1 MESQNSSRCCKN
13 LFIAVALMTF
23 FSAIFY
29 VYYEPSVNWLNCPAI
44 PQPKVCED
52 ICINALKRPDQI
64 QLVNNTCMV
73 NFTSVR
79 HQLTQTEAP
88 SSQGD
93 DLDTILLIWTFP
105 FGQPFDLG
113 LCNSMYDIHGCH
125 LTADRRQFNR
135 AHGVFFHHRDIN
147 GDLSNMPKLPR
158 PPFQKWVWM
167 NMESPSNSGQRS
179 NLNNLF
185 NLTSTYR
192 QDSDIMVPYG
202 RISVESGGK
211 KHDEI
216 PHKNKLVCWIVSNW
230 NSNYERS
237 KYYAELTEHISIE
250 TYGHHFNRRISD
262 QDYSD
267 VVSSCK
273 FYLSFENSIHK
284 DYITEKLYNPLS
296 LGTVPVVLG
305 PPRKNYEEFIP
316 GSAFIHVHDFNSP
329 KELAEHLK
337 LLDQNDDLYRQ
348 YFTWREHLVASG
360 CFFGLEHACRA
371 CDHIR
376 RNKNYRVVNDLNSW
390 YWG

>member
-1 MESQNSSRCCKN
+1 METKKI
-13 LFIAVALMTF
+13 LFMALITVC
-23 FSAIFY
+23 SIIFY
-29 VYYEPSVNWLNCPAI
+29 MYYEPSLNWLNYPAV
-44 PQPKVCED
+44 PKPNVCGN
-52 ICINALKRPDQI
+52 ICINALKRPNQI
-64 QLVNNTCMV
+64 QIVNNNCMV
-73 NFTSVR
+73 
-79 HQLTQTEAP
+79 TQKEAA
-88 SSQGD
+88 SLQGD
-93 DLDTILLIWTFP
+93 DLDTILLIWTWP
-105 FGQPFDLG
+105 FGQQFDLG
-113 LCNSMYDIHGCH
+113 LCSSMYDIHGCH
-125 LTADRRQFNR
+125 LTADRSQFNR
-135 AHGVFFHHRDIN
+135 AHGILIHHGDIN
-147 GDLSNMPKLPR
+147 GDSSNMPKLPR

-185 NLTSTYR
+185 NLTATYR

-202 RISVESGGK
+202 RISVESDGK

-230 NSNYERS
+230 NSFHERS

-305 PPRKNYEEFIP
+305 PPRQNYEEFIP

-348 YFTWREHLVASG
+348 YFTWREHLVANG
-360 CFFGLEHACRA
+360 FCFGLEHACRA

>member
-1 MESQNSSRCCKN
+1 METQNSSRCCKN
-13 LFIAVALMTF
+13 LFIAVALITF

-29 VYYEPSVNWLNCPAI
+29 MYYEPSVNWLNCPAV
-44 PQPKVCED
+44 PKHEVCGN
-52 ICINALKRPDQI
+52 ICINALKMPDQI
-64 QLVNNTCMV
+64 QLVNNTCIV

-93 DLDTILLIWTFP
+93 DLDTILLIWMFP

-113 LCNSMYDIHGCH
+113 LCSSMYDIHGCH
-125 LTADRRQFNR
+125 LTADKSQFNR
-135 AHGVFFHHRDIN
+135 AHGVFFHHGDIN

-158 PPFQKWVWM
+158 PPFQKWVWI

-185 NLTSTYR
+185 NLTATYR

-202 RISVESGGK
+202 RMSVESGGK
-211 KHDEI
+211 KHEKI

-237 KYYAELTEHISIE
+237 KYYAELKEHISIE
-250 TYGHHFNRRISD
+250 TYGNHFNRRISD
-262 QDYSD
+262 QHYSD

-348 YFTWREHLVASG
+348 YFTWREHLVESRS
-360 CFFGLEHACRA
+360 FFGLEHACRA